1 MLTVIAGYT
10 LLLGLNGAL
19 SDVQRR
25 QQHRDLIQAL
35 VEQVSAGQ
43 AVPEAW
49 KGIGLEVS
57 LLAQGAYKPPRI
69 QPASSGEQWLVSQ
82 QVVQLPSGEQRWLE
96 LRQNVTA
103 SLEQERSTQL
113 LLVAAAGVSI
123 LFTSLLL
130 RPVLR
135 RGLVVPLDQLDQQL

>member
-10 LLLGLNGAL
+10 LLLSLNGAL

-57 LLAQGAYKPPRI
+57 LLAQGADKR
-69 QPASSGEQWLVSQ
+69 PAFSP
-82 QVVQLPSGEQRWLE
+82 LPLE
-96 LRQNVTA
+96 SN
-103 SLEQERSTQL
+103 
-113 LLVAAAGVSI
+113 GW
-123 LFTSLLL
+123 
-130 RPVLR
+130 
-135 RGLVVPLDQLDQQL
+135 